1 MPRLRERR
9 WDAALAAHAA
19 DRPEVLAVD
28 TETTELGYYDEPFAA
43 TVTWRSPEG
52 ELRSFYF
59 PIAER
64 WNHPMPDAA
73 FAESKLAL
81 TKILTRTPTWVGH
94 NLKFDLQKLRL
105 AGIVDVLR
113 TDRPIQAELHDTQT
127 IYQLLDEN
135 STKRLKDLAVRVLK
149 YDDTIDVPYVSG
161 KKKGQTRQ
169 VSREKYELDR
179 ARRKMKLT
187 KDDGYHP
194 LPRRIVVP
202 YALRDTEFT
211 LRLYET
217 LMPQLQGKGDP
228 ELLRLYDDSMRLKL
242 VLLDMEADGFGL
254 DEEYLGPKT
263 SEYGVKEMKAWSRVI
278 ALTDNPD
285 FNPGSPDQLKAAF
298 EKRGVYLENTQAK
311 TLQALDDELAEAILT
326 YRDVKKIHTTY
337 LRGLQREQRGGIVH
351 PNFNDDGPSTGRM
364 SSSTAKE

>member
-1 MPRLRERR
+1 VVRR
-9 WDAALAAHAA
+9 WDKALYEHGI
-19 DRPEVLAVD
+19 DRPKVLAVD
-28 TETTELGYYDEPFAA
+28 TETTGLGYYDEPFAA
-43 TVTWRSPEG
+43 TVTWRGVNDRLVSH
-52 ELRSFYF
+52 YF
-59 PIAER
+59 PLAER
-64 WNHPMPDAA
+64 WNHPMPDAT
-73 FAESKLAL
+73 FAESKIAL

-94 NLKFDLQKLRL
+94 NLKFDLQKMRL

-149 YDDTIDVPYVSG
+149 YDDTIDVPYKSG
-161 KKKGQTRQ
+161 AKKGQTRP
-169 VSREKYELDR
+169 VSREKYELDT

-217 LMPQLQGKGDP
+217 LMPQLRAKGDP

-254 DEEYLGPKT
+254 DEEYLTPTT
-263 SEYGVKEMKAWSRVI
+263 SEYGVKEMKAWGTVVRLVG
-278 ALTDNPD
+278 NPE
-285 FNPGSPDQLKAAF
+285 FNPGSPKQLTEAF
-298 EKRGVYLENTQAK
+298 AKRGVHLADTQAD
-311 TLQALDDELAEAILT
+311 TLKALDDDLARAILA
-326 YRDVKKIHTTY
+326 YRDAKKIHTTY
-337 LRGLQREQRGGIVH
+337 LRGLQREQRDGIVH